1 MIVDIHAHYIPQK
14 MLDALASGRVS
25 FPNVQVLH
33 DGDSYKL
40 AFAGGK
46 PTRPVMGKLRD
57 ADLRQAWMAENDI
70 DMQVTGGWLDSF
82 GYELPAEEGAAWSR
96 YLSESL
102 LEATGDAKVLA
113 PLASV
118 PLQNGQL
125 AAEVL
130 REVLAAGHK
139 GVMIGTQPHG
149 DSGNLDDPD
158 LDPFWAAAS
167 DLGAVIY
174 IHPMFGCGDPRLL
187 DYGLINAAGRGLD
200 TTTAVARLLYAGHFL
215 KYPGMK
221 VVLSHGGGALAFML
235 GRLQHNAAIHP
246 GEFADPTEGF
256 RALYFD
262 TVLSDPEALKFLAGK
277 VDIDRLM
284 MGSDYPFPIGDMQ
297 PCRIVHQSG
306 FSEIDTSAI
315 LGGTAA
321 KLFQLDGG
329 CGHNHG

>member
-14 MLDALASGRVS
+14 MLESLASGRVS
-25 FPNVQVLH
+25 FPNVDVMH
-33 DGDSYKL
+33 DGDTFKL
-40 AFAGGK
+40 AFAGGT
-46 PTRPVMGKLRD
+46 PTRPVMAKLRD
-57 ADLRQAWMAENDI
+57 AGMRQEWMAANGI

-82 GYELPAEEGAAWSR
+82 GYELPPMEGAAWSR

-102 LEATGDAKVLA
+102 LEATGDAPFLA

-118 PLQNGQL
+118 PLQDGDL
-125 AAEVL
+125 AAQGM
-130 REVLAAGHK
+130 REVLAAGHR

-158 LDPFWAAAS
+158 LDPFWEAAS
-167 DLGAVIY
+167 ELGAVIY

-246 GEFADPTEGF
+246 GQFADPTEGF

-277 VDIDRLM
+277 VDTRRLM

-297 PCRIVHQSG
+297 PCKIVHQSG
-306 FSEIDTSAI
+306 FSEIDTTAI
-315 LGGTAA
+315 LGGNAA
-321 KLFQLDGG
+321 RLFRLDGG
-329 CGHNHG
+329 CGHSHG